1 MHMEQEQVNE
11 QDQAS
16 EQKQPPYLIYA
27 VVVTVI
33 LAAVVWLVLIPEQ
46 KEPRQAPVTPTVS
59 EQSEDVDMAPKVPE
73 QETTDYSTQQVEE
86 SASEQAFE
94 AAPEMVE
101 PEAPQVVLD
110 DAWAMSQI
118 VQLVPERTIADLI
131 IQQDMISNFV
141 VFIDNASR
149 GELVTQ
155 FSPLMAP
162 KEKFAAD
169 QSGENLLTY
178 QVNTANFSRY
188 DSYAN
193 LLVSLPVDKSVA
205 VYKELTPTIDEA
217 HMELGYEAGTFDR
230 KLKRAMDFL
239 IDAPVLT
246 DDVKLVAPSAMYQF
260 ADAELEGLLAIQK
273 LLLRMGPDNQQ
284 KVRAKLI
291 EFRAAL

>member
-1 MHMEQEQVNE
+1 MEQEQVN
-11 QDQAS
+11 

-27 VVVTVI
+27 VVVIVI

-46 KEPRQAPVTPTVS
+46 KEPVQRQTISPTV
-59 EQSEDVDMAPKVPE
+59 EQQSEVNMTPKVTEPE
-73 QETTDYSTQQVEE
+73 TPDYTAQSLEE
-86 SASEQAFE
+86 PEEVAP
-94 AAPEMVE
+94 APEMVE

-110 DAWAMSQI
+110 DAWVMSQI
-118 VQLVPERTIADLI
+118 VEFVPEKSIADLV

-155 FSPLMAP
+155 FSPLSAP
-162 KEKFAAD
+162 KDKFAANQD
-169 QSGENLLTY
+169 GDDLLTY
-178 QVNTANFSRY
+178 QLDTNNFGRY
-188 DSYAN
+188 DQYAD
-193 LLVSLPVDKSVA
+193 LLVSLSTEKSVA
-205 VYKELTPTIDEA
+205 IYKELTPAIDEA

-260 ADAELEGLLAIQK
+260 ADAELESLLAIQK

-284 KVRAKLI
+284 KIRTKLI
-291 EFRAAL
+291 ALREAL